1 MVSGVLLCSMV
12 TEAMKV
18 VFTTRHNMRGGPQ
31 MRVSKLIYS
40 DDYIIIPYAAVVIAF
55 LIWLGLKM
63 HGV

>member
-1 MVSGVLLCSMV
+1 
-12 TEAMKV
+12 
-18 VFTTRHNMRGGPQ
+18 